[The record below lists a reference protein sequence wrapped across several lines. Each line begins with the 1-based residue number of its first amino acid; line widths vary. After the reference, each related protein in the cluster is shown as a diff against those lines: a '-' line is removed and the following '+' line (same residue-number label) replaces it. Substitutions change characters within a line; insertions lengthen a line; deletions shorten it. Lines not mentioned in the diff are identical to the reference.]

1 MGFEGTDKNNISYTA
16 GQLRNAP
23 IWSAAYRRA
32 RPLKTFLTIFV
43 LTGIFTVFITRPEQ
57 TVATGALIMTA
68 VIIVLASLR
77 LLGCVLALRRRPIA
91 LPDPDIWPFYTVL
104 VPMRDEAHMV
114 ETLMNGLARLDYP
127 ASRLEIMMISEANDP
142 PTTAAVLAH
151 LRPPFKSVVVPVSL
165 PATKPKALNV
175 AMMQAKGEIV
185 TIYDAE
191 DRPHSGQLKNAARA
205 LGADKNLAAVQA
217 PLSYYNSDQNWLTR
231 QFTLEYDGLFKI
243 WNPLLTAIGLP
254 FPLGGT
260 SNHIKRRALDECGWW
275 DPHNVTEDAD
285 LSFRLAAYGYRIGCI
300 DLPTGEEALSDY
312 DNWKKQ
318 RMRWQK
324 GYIQTWDV
332 HMRKTKGLGVRRFT
346 GLQITLAATLLTS
359 LLHPIAIIGLCAVL
373 CLSAAGLMTPP
384 PSGFYF
390 VMAYGYACALAVAA
404 TGAYLSGRTFLW
416 KSLVFTPVYWLLL
429 LSPTVLAAIE
439 FFTAPFHWHKSKH
452 GRAKIDEDAD
462 KEIILHIDERAAPR
476 HVSGHGQNY

>member
-1 MGFEGTDKNNISYTA
+1 MGNTGSGEDSIVYAG

-23 IWSAAYRRA
+23 IWSAAYRRP
-32 RPLKTFLTIFV
+32 RPLKTLITILAATGFLTVFVTLPLIV
-43 LTGIFTVFITRPEQ
+43 LTAGMIALTAII
-57 TVATGALIMTA
+57 LIM
-68 VIIVLASLR
+68 ASLR
-77 LLGCVLALRRRPIA
+77 LLGCALALHRRANA

-114 ETLMNGLARLDYP
+114 ETLMNGLAQLDYP

-142 PTTAAVLAH
+142 GTTAAVMRH
-151 LRPPFKSVVVPVSL
+151 MRPPFKSVVVPVSL

-191 DRPHSGQLKNAARA
+191 DRPHRGQLKEAARA
-205 LGADKNLAAVQA
+205 LCARENLAAVQA
-217 PLSYYNSDQNWLTR
+217 PLSYYNANQNWLTR
-231 QFTLEYDGLFKI
+231 QFTLEYDGLFQV
-243 WNPLLTAIGLP
+243 WNPLIAKVGLP

-260 SNHIKRRALDECGWW
+260 SNHIKRSVLDECGRW

-285 LSFRLAAYGYRIGCI
+285 LSFRLAAYGYAIGCI
-300 DLPTGEEALSDY
+300 NLPTGEEALSDY

-332 HMRKTKGLGVRRFT
+332 HMRQIKGHGAPRFIS
-346 GLQITLAATLLTS
+346 LQITLAATLLTS
-359 LLHPIAIIGLCAVL
+359 LLHPFAIVGLCIVL
-373 CLSAAGLMTPP
+373 ALAAAGLITPP
-384 PSGFYF
+384 HFGFYV

-404 TGAYLSGRTFLW
+404 TGAYLSGRKFLW
-416 KSLVFTPVYWLLL
+416 KSLIFTPAYWMLLL
-429 LSPTVLAAIE
+429 WPTVLATIE

-452 GRAKIDEDAD
+452 GRAKIDQDAD
-462 KEIILHIDERAAPR
+462 KDIVLHIDERATPR
-476 HVSGHGQNY
+476 HVSGHGQND

>member
-260 SNHIKRRALDECGWW
+260 SNHIKRRALDE
-275 DPHNVTEDAD
+275 
-285 LSFRLAAYGYRIGCI
+285 
-300 DLPTGEEALSDY
+300 
-312 DNWKKQ
+312 
-318 RMRWQK
+318 
-324 GYIQTWDV
+324 
-332 HMRKTKGLGVRRFT
+332 GLGVRRFT

-384 PSGFYF
+384 SSGFYF

-476 HVSGHGQNY
+476 HVSGHGQND